1 MTMSAQASM
10 ITFFWG
16 GASHKGYRSG
26 EKPVSA
32 SGFVRKTPG
41 RTSTSHSPVIKI
53 YTPDARGTNDHVGQ
67 GLHDHSYL
75 PCQSPGSCST
85 QSCTAQYTFVRPLYM
100 WDVPLGFHLP
110 SHTYV
115 TQNLWGGPY
124 L

>member
-1 MTMSAQASM
+1 MFL
-10 ITFFWG
+10 FFWHPIRDTVQG
-16 GASHKGYRSG
+16 ENRSRPVALSGKPLG
-26 EKPVSA
+26 ERQLAIPA
-32 SGFVRKTPG
+32 E
-41 RTSTSHSPVIKI
+41 IKI

-115 TQNLWGGPY
+115 TQNLWGTPY